1 MVYDFDI
8 NHNFNYFAIGSSV
21 MDKDDY
27 RKLTTQEK
35 ALRINLR
42 NDIYGS
48 FAEIG
53 AGQEVAANFFKA
65 GGASGTIAKTI
76 SAYDMKFSDAIYG
89 YCERYVCEPRLIKM
103 LDHEYALLAERLP
116 HRIANTCFFAFADT
130 VETLN
135 FERTNQAH
143 GWIGMRFQ
151 LTPQSEPNDCIIH
164 VKMHD
169 NDPLQQQFA
178 VGVVGVNMLHA
189 CSFLT
194 DPEEIL
200 MSIMDG
206 LTTRRIEIDMFRL
219 TGPNFKHVDNR
230 LMALKLVKNGLTK
243 AAMFGPDGQVMQP
256 SDELY
261 KKHVLVLRGR
271 FRPVTHVN
279 VDMLLAS
286 RRHFKHE
293 GDVDRSKIVV
303 LTELTLN
310 DLGPDGN
317 IDETDFLHRADIIC
331 SLGQTVLISNYFEY
345 YRLVDYLSKI
355 TKGKKIGIIMGIFA
369 LQKVFDEKTYVN
381 TRGGILECFAS
392 LFGTNVKLYIY
403 PAWRNN
409 PPELFTLKD
418 FEAGLPDNLKNLFR
432 YLMDNNKLEDIND
445 ANTRNLHIISD
456 NVLAMIR
463 KGEEGWEKFVPHK
476 VEEAIKE
483 HGLFDYPYTAVKKQM
498 VGETVNSLLSKN

>member
-1 MVYDFDI
+1 ME
-8 NHNFNYFAIGSSV
+8 
-21 MDKDDY
+21 KDEF

-42 NDIYGS
+42 KDIYGS

-89 YCERYVCEPRLIKM
+89 QGGRYVCEDRLLKM
-103 LDHEYALLAERLP
+103 LDHEYDLLGERLP
-116 HRIANTCFFAFADT
+116 HRIDNTRFFALADT
-130 VETLN
+130 VEVLN

-143 GWIGMRFQ
+143 GWIGLRFQ
-151 LTPQSEPNDCIIH
+151 LKPHSEPNDCVVH

-169 NDPLQQQFA
+169 NDPLQQQYA
-178 VGVVGVNMLHA
+178 LGIIGVNLIYA
-189 CSFLT
+189 CSFFS

-200 MSIMDG
+200 MSLLDG
-206 LTTRRIEIDMFRL
+206 LTQRRIEIDMFRL
-219 TGPNFKHVDNR
+219 SGPDFKHVDNR

-243 AAMFGPDGQVMQP
+243 AAMFGPDGKVMQP

-261 KKHVLVLRGR
+261 KKNVLVLRGR
-271 FRPVTHVN
+271 FRPVTLVN

-286 RRHFKHE
+286 RRHFRKE
-293 GDVDRSKIVV
+293 ADVERSNMAVV
-303 LTELTLN
+303 TELTLN
-310 DLGPDGN
+310 DLSPDGD
-317 IDETDFLHRADIIC
+317 IDEKDFLHRADIIC
-331 SLGQTVLISNYFEY
+331 SLGQTVLISNYFEH

-355 TKGKKIGIIMGIFA
+355 TRGKKIGIIMGIFA
-369 LQKVFDEKTYVN
+369 LQKVFDEKTYEN

-403 PAWRNN
+403 PAWRKDSD
-409 PPELFTLKD
+409 ELFTLKD
-418 FEAGLPDNLKNLFR
+418 FEASLPENLKNLFR

-445 ANTRNLHIISD
+445 ANVNNLHIISD
-456 NVLAMIR
+456 NVLAMIK
-463 KGEEGWEKFVPHK
+463 KGETGWEKFVPHK

-483 HGLFDYPYTAVKKQM
+483 YGLFDYPFTSEKKEL
-498 VGETVNSLLSKN
+498 VD

>member
-1 MVYDFDI
+1 ME
-8 NHNFNYFAIGSSV
+8 
-21 MDKDDY
+21 KDEF

-42 NDIYGS
+42 KDIYGS

-89 YCERYVCEPRLIKM
+89 YCERYVCEDRLLKM
-103 LDHEYALLAERLP
+103 LDHEYELLGERLP
-116 HRIANTCFFAFADT
+116 HRIDNTRFFAFADT
-130 VETLN
+130 VEVLN
-135 FERTNQAH
+135 FERTNQAN
-143 GWIGMRFQ
+143 GWIGLRFQ
-151 LTPQSEPNDCIIH
+151 LNPHSETNDCVVH

-178 VGVVGVNMLHA
+178 LGIVGVNLIYA
-189 CSFLT
+189 CSFFT

-200 MSIMDG
+200 MSLLDG
-206 LTTRRIEIDMFRL
+206 LSARRIEIDMFRL
-219 TGPNFKHVDNR
+219 SGPDFKHVDNR

-243 AAMFGPDGQVMQP
+243 AAMFGPDGKVMQP

-261 KKHVLVLRGR
+261 KKNVLVLRGR
-271 FRPVTHVN
+271 FRPVTLVN
-279 VDMLLAS
+279 VDMLLTS
-286 RRHFKHE
+286 RRHYRRE
-293 GDVDRSKIVV
+293 PDVDRSNMVV

-310 DLGPDGN
+310 DLGPDGT

-331 SLGQTVLISNYFEY
+331 SLGQTVLISNYFEH

-369 LQKVFDEKTYVN
+369 LQKVFDEKTYAN

-392 LFGTNVKLYIY
+392 LFGSNVKLYIY
-403 PAWRNN
+403 PAWRK
-409 PPELFTLKD
+409 EGVDLFTLKD
-418 FEAGLPDNLKNLFR
+418 FEESLPENLKNLFR

-445 ANTRNLHIISD
+445 ANVNNLHIISD

-463 KGEEGWEKFVPHK
+463 KGEPGWEKFVPHK

-483 HGLFDYPYTAVKKQM
+483 HGLFDYPFTSEKKQL
-498 VGETVNSLLSKN
+498 VGQTLTGLISKS